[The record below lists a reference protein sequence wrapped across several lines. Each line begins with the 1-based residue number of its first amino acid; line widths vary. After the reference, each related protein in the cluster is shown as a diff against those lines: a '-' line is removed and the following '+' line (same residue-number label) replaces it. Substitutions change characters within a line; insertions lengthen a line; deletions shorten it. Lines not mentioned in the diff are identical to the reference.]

1 MPTDETFLLADDQDP
16 TKQPRESS
24 QLEKLLNW
32 LVHHW
37 SKNTI
42 TLREIYDFGPRPRD
56 RKRAIEL
63 TEILAKN
70 GWLIHRKTSRRDR
83 FEWEIVRGPTPLV
96 LFLPKH

>member
-1 MPTDETFLLADDQDP
+1 MPTETFLLADNQEP

-42 TLREIYDFGPRPRD
+42 TLREIYDYGPRPIRD
-56 RKRAIEL
+56 RNRATEL
-63 TEILAKN
+63 AEILTKN
-70 GWLIHRKTSRRDR
+70 GWLIRRKTWRRDK

-96 LFLPKH
+96 LFLPKN